1 MKSLLLLGGVSF
13 YISHYTCR
21 EYPPLDQANSFP
33 GSLISLI
40 SLCGA
45 VRCETLGTRL
55 WIKVVKHSFH
65 SVLFLMH
72 AIQHASTQQSF
83 YLFNAHTICAIFFI
97 IEHSELNGFSPLL
110 QRYVTKCQC
119 KEPSNSQI
127 FLCDQ
132 KNPVRCNACVERQKV
147 ATECGMAFS
156 EICLFLENHSLE
168 FQDIWHKNT
177 LQNKKL
183 EL

>member
-1 MKSLLLLGGVSF
+1 M
-13 YISHYTCR
+13 
-21 EYPPLDQANSFP
+21 
-33 GSLISLI
+33 
-40 SLCGA
+40 
-45 VRCETLGTRL
+45 
-55 WIKVVKHSFH
+55 VKHSFH

-97 IEHSELNGFSPLL
+97 IEHSQLNGFSPLL
-110 QRYVTKCQC
+110 QRCVTKCQC

-132 KNPVRCNACVERQKV
+132 KNPVKCNACVVSKKV
-147 ATECGMAFS
+147 ATECGIAFS
-156 EICLFLENHSLE
+156 EIRLHVFLDNHSSE
-168 FQDIWHKNT
+168 FQEIWHKNT
-177 LQNKKL
+177 LQNKKQ